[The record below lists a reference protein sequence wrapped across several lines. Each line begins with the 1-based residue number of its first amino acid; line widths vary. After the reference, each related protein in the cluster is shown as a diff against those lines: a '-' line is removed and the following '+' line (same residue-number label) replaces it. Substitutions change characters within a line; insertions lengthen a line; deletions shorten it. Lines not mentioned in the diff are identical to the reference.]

1 MSEKIISSEIDGIN
15 SQKQDPINDTSNDIK
30 NKIDWTFSEEDI
42 VEINT
47 PSVYISLRYISTIFL
62 TKINSII
69 DAKDEYDFYDEVII
83 FKMMNNKIQDIKSPF
98 FINIARNDDEWYSY
112 IENAQQI
119 LNEIVDENWELKE
132 WYLKNEPRV
141 KEWAKWLDFDV
152 LTITDSWL
160 LIFLNKKKWE
170 TTEEELEKYKD
181 WIKEMV
187 KTFREKLKS

>member
-30 NKIDWTFSEEDI
+30 KKIDWTLSEEDI
-42 VEINT
+42 EEINT
-47 PSVYISLRYISTIFL
+47 SSVYISLRYISTIFL

-69 DAKDEYDFYDEVII
+69 DAKDEYDFYDEVIM

>member
-1 MSEKIISSEIDGIN
+1 MSEEIISSEIDGIN

-30 NKIDWTFSEEDI
+30 NKIDWTLSEEDI
-42 VEINT
+42 EEINT